1 MEKLFFAVNR
11 LPETAKMKKLAL
23 SEKKSRRVNKNSTGF
38 TLMEIVVATTIFAV
52 VVTAMMGL
60 FNYTLKIN
68 RRTEALRQATQ
79 GMRNF
84 VEYMVKVIRN
94 GQIDY
99 AINPDHATLASSI
112 GSCPRPT
119 VVGNNTYAQKENALG
134 LYDDSSLERLCLYLA
149 NSSGTYVG
157 SGVYSGQA
165 LVLEKAGGFK
175 QILNPP
181 NFNIENLMFFI
192 RPRKDPYVTT
202 GGLAKVQPFV
212 TIVMKVVAKLP
223 TGETQ
228 PIYYQTTIS
237 SDKYDIPNQ

>member
-1 MEKLFFAVNR
+1 
-11 LPETAKMKKLAL
+11 MKKADILL
-23 SEKKSRRVNKNSTGF
+23 EKKRPGKVSASGF
-38 TLMEIVVATTIFAV
+38 TLMEIVVATAIFAV
-52 VVTAMMGL
+52 VVTAMMSL

-84 VEYMVKVIRN
+84 VEYIVKIVRN

-99 AINPDHATLASSI
+99 GVNPDHASLASSI

-119 VVGNNTYAQKENALG
+119 SVGNNTYAQKENTLG
-134 LYDDSSLERLCLYLA
+134 LYDDSSLERLCLYLG

-157 SGVYSGQA
+157 ANVNTGQT

-181 NFNIENLMFFI
+181 NFAVENLIFYI

-202 GGLAKVQPFV
+202 GGLARVQPFV
-212 TIVMKVVAKLP
+212 SIVMKVVAKLP
-223 TGETQ
+223 TGEIQ

-237 SDKYDIPNQ
+237 SDKYDIPNN

>member
-1 MEKLFFAVNR
+1 MI
-11 LPETAKMKKLAL
+11 PEAKRPKI
-23 SEKKSRRVNKNSTGF
+23 EFHQRPKNSSGF
-38 TLMEIVVATTIFAV
+38 TLMEIVVATAIFAV
-52 VVTAMMGL
+52 VVTAMMAL

-84 VEYMVKVIRN
+84 VEYIVKIVRN

-99 AINPDHATLASSI
+99 GVNPDHSSLASSI

-119 VVGNNTYAQKENALG
+119 SVGNNTYAQKENTLG
-134 LYDDSSLERLCLYLA
+134 LYDDSSLERLCLYLG

-157 SGVYSGQA
+157 AGVYAGQT

-181 NFNIENLMFFI
+181 NFSVENLIFYI

-202 GGLAKVQPFV
+202 GGLARVQPFV
-212 TIVMKVVAKLP
+212 SIVMKVVAKLP
-223 TGETQ
+223 TGEIQ

-237 SDKYDIPNQ
+237 SDKYDIPNN